1 MRPRSLRLVHVTR
14 PPARPSLWIEVK
26 DDEGAS
32 GWGEASPLS
41 PFSRDDVP
49 TCARALEAL
58 FFRLGSVDE
67 ALAIGPAIHAA
78 FTPILADLE
87 AVPSARFALETALLD
102 LLARRRGLSVAAL
115 LRGEP
120 SSIELPVNALLIADP
135 PDDLADRAVALAAL
149 GYRAIKIKLRARDD
163 AGFDREVAALHAVRT
178 RLPVPFE
185 IRLDPN
191 GAWSIA
197 EARRR
202 LTALAPIAPRYVEQ
216 PVAAVDLVDLGRCAV
231 PWAADESLAN
241 AADHPRLLRDPG
253 CAALVL
259 KPAILGSLV
268 VARELALLAHANG
281 KQAVVTHLFDGPIA
295 LAAAAELALS
305 LPTPVLAAGL
315 DPHDRLGDWPPI
327 VVPQLARRG
336 VVIAAKAP
344 GLGLDID
351 IDIDIDIDL
360 DPGGHAWIPSI

>member
-14 PPARPSLWIEVK
+14 PPARLSLWIEVK

-32 GWGEASPLS
+32 GWGEASPLA
-41 PFSRDDVP
+41 PFSRDDVQS
-49 TCARALEAL
+49 CARALEAL
-58 FFRLGSVDE
+58 FPRLGSVDE
-67 ALAIGPAIHAA
+67 ALSIGPAIAAA
-78 FTPILADLE
+78 FALVIADLKM
-87 AVPSARFALETALLD
+87 VPSARFALETALLD

-115 LRGEP
+115 LGGG
-120 SSIELPVNALLIADP
+120 SASIEVPVNALLIADP
-135 PDDLADRAVALAAL
+135 PGDLADRAAALAAV
-149 GYRAIKIKLRARDD
+149 GYAAIKIKLRARDD
-163 AGFDREVAALHAVRT
+163 AGFVRELAALHAVRA
-178 RLPVPFE
+178 RLPLPFE

-191 GAWSIA
+191 GAWSID

-216 PVAAVDLVDLGRCAV
+216 PVAPADLVDLGRCAV

-253 CAALVL
+253 CTAFVL

-268 VARELALLAHANG
+268 GARELALLAHAHG

-305 LPTPVLAAGL
+305 LPSPALAAGL

-336 VVIAAKAP
+336 VVIAAKTP
-344 GLGLDID
+344 GLGLD
-351 IDIDIDIDL
+351 
-360 DPGGHAWIPSI
+360 PGAQSWIPST